1 VPARPCWSRR
11 DVDASFFVTWAAR
24 RIKTGLNSRLMKIL
38 ICDDDAVLLR
48 MMELNIKEQNLGDVV
63 VAKNGREALQ
73 LLNNQSFDLVVTD
86 IHMPYNNGEDI
97 LNLIRLEQR
106 KSTPIIMM
114 SSDGDEDV
122 IAHAKKK
129 GVNEFVKKP
138 IKSVEVSA
146 LMDAITR
153 QIKSITVGG
162 KAS

>member
-1 VPARPCWSRR
+1 
-11 DVDASFFVTWAAR
+11 
-24 RIKTGLNSRLMKIL
+24 MKIL

-48 MMELNIKEQNLGDVV
+48 MMELNIKEQNLGEVV

-73 LLNNQSFDLVVTD
+73 LLQKQSFDLVVTD

-97 LNLIRLEQR
+97 LHLIRQEQR
-106 KSTPIIMM
+106 KNTPIIMM

-122 IAHAKKK
+122 IAHAKKQ

-146 LMDAITR
+146 LMEAVAR
-153 QIKSITVGG
+153 QLKGAGAGRKIN
-162 KAS
+162 